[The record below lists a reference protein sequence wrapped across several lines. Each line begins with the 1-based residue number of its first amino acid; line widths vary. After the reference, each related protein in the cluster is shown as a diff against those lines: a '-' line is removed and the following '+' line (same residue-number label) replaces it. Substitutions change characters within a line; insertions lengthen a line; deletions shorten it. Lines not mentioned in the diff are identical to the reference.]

1 MMRRTLN
8 LYFFR
13 RFLVSFLSTLVAVFA
28 LVYLVD
34 MIEVSRR
41 GLPGDVGFETIAT
54 ISALR
59 VPAFIEQA
67 FPFIVLFAAIFT
79 LVSLNRKME
88 LVVARA
94 AGVSVWQI
102 LAPFAAGAFLIGVVS
117 VAVYNPLAS
126 FAQAKSAQLQTAN
139 AGSIQTSTDRAPWL
153 RQVGNG
159 VESIIGAKV
168 VADRGATLGGVTAF
182 VLDNEGVVRERIDAP
197 VAFLRDG
204 AWHIENANVTR
215 IGSPPVNEG
224 ERVIPTTLLPE
235 YIEQRLAD
243 PEAISIWELAPKIEI
258 ARSLGYNADAFAMR
272 FNALIARPALF
283 VAMVLVAATVAVRY
297 TRIGQS
303 GRMIVS
309 GVAAGFVLY
318 VVTFLAQALGSNSV
332 VPPVIAA
339 WFPVVA
345 AGLFGTT
352 ILLHQ
357 EDG

>member
-1 MMRRTLN
+1 MSRRTLN
-8 LYFFR
+8 IYFFR
-13 RFLVSFLSTLVAVFA
+13 RFVVSFLSTLVAVFA
-28 LVYLVD
+28 LTYLID
-34 MIEVSRR
+34 MVEVSRR

-79 LVSLNRKME
+79 MVSLNRKME

-94 AGVSVWQI
+94 SGVSVWQI
-102 LAPFAAGAFLIGVVS
+102 LAPFAVGAFLIGVVS
-117 VAVYNPLAS
+117 VTLYNPLAAI
-126 FAQAKSAQLQTAN
+126 AQSHAALLQTAN
-139 AGSIQTSTDRAPWL
+139 ASAIPTTADRAPWL
-153 RQVGNG
+153 RQVGQG
-159 VESIIGAKV
+159 VESIIGAKA

-182 VLDNEGVVRERIDAP
+182 LLDRDGTVRERIDAP
-197 VAFLRDG
+197 RATLSDG
-204 AWHIENANVTR
+204 AWHIDDATVTR
-215 IGSPPVNEG
+215 IGSPPIREG
-224 ERVIPTTLLPE
+224 ERLIPTTLLPE

-243 PEAISIWELAPKIEI
+243 PESISIWELGSKIEV
-258 ARSLGYNADAFAMR
+258 ARSLGYNAEAFAMR
-272 FNALIARPALF
+272 LHALLARPALF
-283 VAMVLVAATVAVRY
+283 VAMTLVAATVAVRY

-332 VPPVIAA
+332 IPPIIAA